1 MSVKK
6 EHSELLKLLDQRH
19 KELGLGDGKPFRTP
33 TLDRNAVERAADL
46 HAEANKSDP
55 FARGRMLL
63 HLHRGIDSVGD
74 VEKAA
79 RSILAAR
86 HRGTVL

>member
-1 MSVKK
+1 MAVK

-19 KELGLGDGKPFRTP
+19 RELGLGDGKSFREP
-33 TLDRNAVERAADL
+33 TGDKVVQARAADL

-86 HRGTVL
+86 SHRAVL

>member
-1 MSVKK
+1 MKT
-6 EHSELLKLLDQRH
+6 ETPELLKLLDQRH

-33 TLDRNAVERAADL
+33 TLDRTAVERAATL
-46 HAEANKSDP
+46 HSEANKSDP
-55 FARGRMLL
+55 FSRARMCL
-63 HLHRGIDSVGD
+63 HLRRGLDSVGD

-86 HRGTVL
+86 GVVL